1 MSGKNL
7 FLVCLGLFLGVL
19 VLVPVNAV
27 SNTESERGSVNSS
40 YTSEMQNFS
49 NNETNEKLILRSKNV
64 QTNSSVDELP
74 EIVTFPKR
82 QQNKQPKKV
91 FKNIINNI

>member
-27 SNTESERGSVNSS
+27 SNTESERGFCEFFL
-40 YTSEMQNFS
+40 YF
-49 NNETNEKLILRSKNV
+49 
-64 QTNSSVDELP
+64 
-74 EIVTFPKR
+74 
-82 QQNKQPKKV
+82 
-91 FKNIINNI
+91 